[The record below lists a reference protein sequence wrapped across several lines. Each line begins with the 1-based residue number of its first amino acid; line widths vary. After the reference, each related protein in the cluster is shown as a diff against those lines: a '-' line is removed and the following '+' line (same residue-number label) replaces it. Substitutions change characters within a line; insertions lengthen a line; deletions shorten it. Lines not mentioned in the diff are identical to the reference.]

1 MFFPGANLIE
11 GRGSWYFR
19 KKFLSP
25 IRTKLRCVI
34 VWDELKSGIGKVP
47 AIDPICWCGNK
58 KCAKI

>member
-25 IRTKLRCVI
+25 IRTKLRVCII
-34 VWDELKSGIGKVP
+34 VWDEL
-47 AIDPICWCGNK
+47 NK
-58 KCAKI
+58 KCQANFS